1 MAAARHSILG
11 YHPQSLDHL
20 ESVSEGHE
28 INSYRS
34 RTFKP
39 EGFVDFDVSPCFVH
53 LRKPDMDTFRVAPDI
68 AQVPVSQIVYI
79 ENNQVFVEIAEG
91 LGIRG
96 ILHTDYKS
104 ACKQATARGLE
115 IAE

>member
-1 MAAARHSILG
+1 
-11 YHPQSLDHL
+11 
-20 ESVSEGHE
+20 
-28 INSYRS
+28 
-34 RTFKP
+34 
-39 EGFVDFDVSPCFVH
+39 VDFDVSPCFVH